1 MQTLLQLILKN
12 FELVGYGCGLFL
24 MAYVANIA
32 LGAWQSVKVN
42 GFDFDWVL
50 ILNSLIKYIVMGLG
64 IALLSIVVTVIPE
77 YVTYIGI
84 EIDPSLLEGVT
95 NAVIIGAF
103 LTATVRYA
111 KDAIDKVINIL
122 GNS

>member
-12 FELVGYGCGLFL
+12 LELVGYGCGLLL
-24 MAYVANIA
+24 MAYLANMA

-64 IALLSIVVTVIPE
+64 IALLSIVVTVVPE

-111 KDAIDKVINIL
+111 KDGIDKLITIL

>member
-12 FELVGYGCGLFL
+12 LELVGCGCGLFL
-24 MAYVANIA
+24 MAYVANMA

-42 GFDFDWVL
+42 GFDFDWAL

-64 IALLSIVVTVIPE
+64 IALLSIVVTIIPE
-77 YVTYIGI
+77 YVAYIGI
-84 EIDPSLLEGVT
+84 EIDPSLLEGAT

-122 GNS
+122 G